1 MTVEEIKDEIQQID
15 DEIELLK
22 KDPWSWAE
30 RLLQDLERTK
40 AGLLALME
48 KQAA

>member
-1 MTVEEIKDEIQQID
+1 MTIEEIKDEIQQIE
-15 DEIELLK
+15 DEMELLK
-22 KDPWSWAE
+22 KDPYSWAE

-40 AGLLALME
+40 AGLLSLME